1 MRAERGRLET
11 VSAGMAAPVAARLVG
26 AERGLARTPGLGRGL
41 SRRHE
46 RVGLEVRHLEERLR
60 AASPYSI
67 LDRGYAVVTD
77 AGGSVVH
84 RAGALAAGGRPHDPL
99 RAGPRRG
106 AGDEHR
112 RGGGGMS
119 QIPID
124 VPGDEPRD
132 PEARVAADS
141 AAGGPSVEER
151 LRRLEAIVQKLES
164 EAVSLDESI
173 ALFEEGVELAVQ
185 VRKRLEASEGRI
197 KRIVE
202 RSEGLFSLE
211 DFDLE

>member
-1 MRAERGRLET
+1 
-11 VSAGMAAPVAARLVG
+11 
-26 AERGLARTPGLGRGL
+26 
-41 SRRHE
+41 
-46 RVGLEVRHLEERLR
+46 
-60 AASPYSI
+60 
-67 LDRGYAVVTD
+67 
-77 AGGSVVH
+77 
-84 RAGALAAGGRPHDPL
+84 
-99 RAGPRRG
+99 
-106 AGDEHR
+106 
-112 RGGGGMS
+112 MS

-124 VPGDEPRD
+124 VPEDDERD
-132 PEARVAADS
+132 PAGRAPAAPD
-141 AAGGPSVEER
+141 AAAEPPVEER

>member
-1 MRAERGRLET
+1 
-11 VSAGMAAPVAARLVG
+11 
-26 AERGLARTPGLGRGL
+26 
-41 SRRHE
+41 
-46 RVGLEVRHLEERLR
+46 
-60 AASPYSI
+60 
-67 LDRGYAVVTD
+67 
-77 AGGSVVH
+77 
-84 RAGALAAGGRPHDPL
+84 
-99 RAGPRRG
+99 
-106 AGDEHR
+106 
-112 RGGGGMS
+112 MS

-124 VPGDEPRD
+124 VP
-132 PEARVAADS
+132 
-141 AAGGPSVEER
+141 AGGPSGGDDLENRSGAEDAPGSSRPGANDLPVEEQ

-173 ALFEEGVELAVQ
+173 ALFEEGVELAVA

>member
-1 MRAERGRLET
+1 
-11 VSAGMAAPVAARLVG
+11 
-26 AERGLARTPGLGRGL
+26 
-41 SRRHE
+41 
-46 RVGLEVRHLEERLR
+46 
-60 AASPYSI
+60 
-67 LDRGYAVVTD
+67 
-77 AGGSVVH
+77 
-84 RAGALAAGGRPHDPL
+84 
-99 RAGPRRG
+99 
-106 AGDEHR
+106 
-112 RGGGGMS
+112 MS

-124 VPGDEPRD
+124 VPDDDGRD
-132 PEARVAADS
+132 PEGRAPAAPD
-141 AAGGPSVEER
+141 AAAEAPVEER

-173 ALFEEGVELAVQ
+173 ALFEEGVDLAVQ

>member
-1 MRAERGRLET
+1 
-11 VSAGMAAPVAARLVG
+11 
-26 AERGLARTPGLGRGL
+26 
-41 SRRHE
+41 
-46 RVGLEVRHLEERLR
+46 
-60 AASPYSI
+60 
-67 LDRGYAVVTD
+67 
-77 AGGSVVH
+77 
-84 RAGALAAGGRPHDPL
+84 
-99 RAGPRRG
+99 
-106 AGDEHR
+106 
-112 RGGGGMS
+112 MS

-124 VPGDEPRD
+124 VPGDERREPDGRA
-132 PEARVAADS
+132 PADLD
-141 AAGGPSVEER
+141 AAGEPPVEER

>member
-1 MRAERGRLET
+1 
-11 VSAGMAAPVAARLVG
+11 
-26 AERGLARTPGLGRGL
+26 
-41 SRRHE
+41 
-46 RVGLEVRHLEERLR
+46 
-60 AASPYSI
+60 
-67 LDRGYAVVTD
+67 
-77 AGGSVVH
+77 
-84 RAGALAAGGRPHDPL
+84 
-99 RAGPRRG
+99 
-106 AGDEHR
+106 
-112 RGGGGMS
+112 MS

-124 VPGDEPRD
+124 VPEDDARD
-132 PEARVAADS
+132 PDSRASGAAD
-141 AAGGPSVEER
+141 AAAEPPVEER